1 MYKISLKIVALL
13 FFLLVSQLLLGQSV
27 RVFGFVSN
35 QNLEVVEGVSIE
47 YKRNGTITDA
57 KGYYSI
63 TIPVGKKSSLV
74 FTHLSYENQVID
86 FPSSLNNEH
95 RFDITLKKEI
105 TQISEVEL
113 IDEVLR
119 NQNVTTL
126 DKKNINVITGPTGGV
141 EGLISTLAGVS
152 TKNEMSSQYSV
163 RGGNFDENL
172 VYVNGFEIYRPFL
185 VRGGEQEGLSFVNS
199 DMVENIT
206 FSSGGFDAKYGD
218 KLSSVLDI
226 QYKDPKEWR
235 SHLTLS
241 FLGVN
246 ATVEGVSKSKRW
258 SHITSYRQKTN
269 QFLLNS
275 LDTESNYLP
284 RFRDFQ
290 SLNIFHFN
298 SSMKLSLLA
307 HYSSNTYQS
316 NPQTRQ
322 SDFGTVDKPL
332 RLNIYFEGQEKD
344 AYESGMG
351 AARFDYQ
358 IHDSLKMSLSASIFQ
373 TLEEEYY
380 DVEAQYFLGSLDNSL
395 SSDNF
400 GEVVDNRG
408 VGGYLRHA
416 RNDLFA
422 QVYNAQYRG
431 KFYKKKSNLEWGV
444 KYQHELIDDRLKE
457 WQLIDSSG
465 FSTPQ
470 GLDTLLELFEFVQ
483 AENELNSSRYSAFV
497 QQVGYFDAYNAR
509 FTYSLGL
516 RSLYW
521 TLNDEFFLSPRAS
534 LSYLPNWKRDVL
546 FRASIGSYN
555 QSPFYRELRNKKGV
569 LFPDLNAQKST
580 HFVLSSDYNFQ
591 SWDRPFK
598 FVGELYSSRYS
609 AFVQQVGYFDA
620 YNARFTYSLGVRSLY
635 WTLNDEVFL
644 SPRASLSY
652 LPNWKRDVLFRAS
665 IGSYNQSPFYREL
678 RNKKGVLFTDLN
690 SQKSTH
696 FVLSSD
702 YNFQS
707 WDRPFKFVGE
717 LYYKRLTDIIPYEI
731 ENLRIRYLPE
741 LSASGYTVGV
751 DLRVNGE
758 FVPGVES
765 WASMSL
771 LSSREDIEN
780 DGHGYIP
787 RPTDQRFGF
796 SMFFQDYLPNR
807 PSYKMNLKLHYSS
820 GLPTGAL
827 NSERHEQLFRIPSYK
842 RVDIGFSK
850 IVKQDGIGSKSN
862 YLKHF
867 DSLVLSLEIFNLLGI
882 RNTISYLWVT
892 DVVQNQYAVPNY
904 LTSRLLNI
912 KIQAKF

>member
-1 MYKISLKIVALL
+1 MYKISLKLVALF
-13 FFLLVSQLLLGQSV
+13 FFLLVSQLLIGQSV
-27 RVFGFVSN
+27 RVFGIVSN
-35 QNLEVVEGVSIE
+35 QNDEVVEGVSIE

-63 TIPVGKKSSLV
+63 TIPSGKKSSLV
-74 FTHLSYENQVID
+74 FTHLSYENQVIN

-246 ATVEGVSKSKRW
+246 ATVEGISKSKRW

-290 SLNIFHFN
+290 TLNIFHFN
-298 SSMKLSLLA
+298 SSIKLSLLA

-344 AYESGMG
+344 AYESGMA

-509 FTYSLGL
+509 FTYSLG
-516 RSLYW
+516 
-521 TLNDEFFLSPRAS
+521 
-534 LSYLPNWKRDVL
+534 
-546 FRASIGSYN
+546 
-555 QSPFYRELRNKKGV
+555 
-569 LFPDLNAQKST
+569 
-580 HFVLSSDYNFQ
+580 
-591 SWDRPFK
+591 
-598 FVGELYSSRYS
+598 
-609 AFVQQVGYFDA
+609 
-620 YNARFTYSLGVRSLY
+620 VRSLY

-696 FVLSSD
+696 FVLSTD

-850 IVKQDGIGSKSN
+850 IVKQGGIGSSSK

-904 LTSRLLNI
+904 LTSRLLNV

>member
-63 TIPVGKKSSLV
+63 TIPIGKKSSLV
-74 FTHLSYENQVID
+74 FTHLSYQNQVIN

-509 FTYSLGL
+509 FTYSLG
-516 RSLYW
+516 
-521 TLNDEFFLSPRAS
+521 
-534 LSYLPNWKRDVL
+534 
-546 FRASIGSYN
+546 
-555 QSPFYRELRNKKGV
+555 
-569 LFPDLNAQKST
+569 
-580 HFVLSSDYNFQ
+580 
-591 SWDRPFK
+591 
-598 FVGELYSSRYS
+598 
-609 AFVQQVGYFDA
+609 
-620 YNARFTYSLGVRSLY
+620 VRSLY

-850 IVKQDGIGSKSN
+850 IVKQGGIGSKSN

>member
-1 MYKISLKIVALL
+1 MYKISLKIVVL
-13 FFLLVSQLLLGQSV
+13 FFLLLVSQLLLGQSV
-27 RVFGFVSN
+27 RVFGIVSN
-35 QNLEVVEGVSIE
+35 QNHEVIEGVSIE
-47 YKRNGTITDA
+47 YKSNGTITDA

-63 TIPVGKKSSLV
+63 TIPSENKSSLV
-74 FTHLSYENQVID
+74 FTHLSYENQVIN
-86 FPSSLNNEH
+86 FPSSLNNEY
-95 RFDITLKKEI
+95 RLDVILKKEI

-290 SLNIFHFN
+290 SLNIFHLN

-332 RLNIYFEGQEKD
+332 RLNIYFDGQEKD

-358 IHDSLKMSLSASIFQ
+358 IHDSLKMSLSGSIFQ

-431 KFYKKKSNLEWGV
+431 KFYKKKSNLEWGL

-497 QQVGYFDAYNAR
+497 QQAGYFNAYNSR
-509 FTYSLGL
+509 FTYSIGV

-569 LFPDLNAQKST
+569 LFP
-580 HFVLSSDYNFQ
+580 
-591 SWDRPFK
+591 
-598 FVGELYSSRYS
+598 G
-609 AFVQQVGYFDA
+609 
-620 YNARFTYSLGVRSLY
+620 
-635 WTLNDEVFL
+635 
-644 SPRASLSY
+644 
-652 LPNWKRDVLFRAS
+652 
-665 IGSYNQSPFYREL
+665 
-678 RNKKGVLFTDLN
+678 LN

-741 LSASGYTVGV
+741 LTASGYTVGV

-850 IVKQDGIGSKSN
+850 IVKQDGIGSKSH

-867 DSLVLSLEIFNLLGI
+867 DSLILSLEIFNLLGI

-904 LTSRLLNI
+904 LTSRLLNV

>member
-1 MYKISLKIVALL
+1 MNRVVLSVVLLSISLLLSQALL
-13 FFLLVSQLLLGQSV
+13 AQTTVVYGYIT
-27 RVFGFVSN
+27 N
-35 QNLEVVEGVSIE
+35 QNNEVIEGVSIE
-47 YKRNGTITDA
+47 YKRKGAITDA
-57 KGYYSI
+57 KGFYSI
-63 TIPVGKKSSLV
+63 NIPSGKKSNV
-74 FTHLSYENQVID
+74 IFTHLSYENQVHN
-86 FPSSLNNEH
+86 FLLSANEQK
-95 RFDITLKKEI
+95 RFDLVLKKEV
-105 TQISEVEL
+105 TLISEIEL

-119 NQNVTTL
+119 DQNVTTL
-126 DKKNINVITGPTGGV
+126 DKKNINIITGPTGGV

-185 VRGGEQEGLSFVNS
+185 VRSGEQEGLSFVNS

-206 FSSGGFDAKYGD
+206 FSTGGFDAKYGD

-226 QYKDPKEWR
+226 QYKDPKEWK

-246 ATVEGVSKSKRW
+246 ATVEGVNKSKRW

-275 LDTESNYLP
+275 LDTESNYRP
-284 RFRDFQ
+284 DFKDFQ
-290 SLNIFHFN
+290 SLNIYHFN
-298 SSMKLSLLA
+298 SSMKLSLLG

-316 NPQTRQ
+316 NPVTRQ

-344 AYESGMG
+344 AYQSGMG
-351 AARFDYQ
+351 ALRFDYQ
-358 IHDSLKMSLSASIFQ
+358 IHDSLKMSLAASIFQ
-373 TLEEEYY
+373 TREEEYY
-380 DVEAQYFLGSLDNSL
+380 DVEAQYWLGALDNSL

-422 QVYNAQYRG
+422 QVYNASYNG
-431 KFYKKKSNLEWGV
+431 KFFKEKSSFEWGA
-444 KYQHELIDDRLKE
+444 KYQHELIDDRLRE
-457 WQLIDSSG
+457 WQLVDSSG

-483 AENELNSSRYSAFV
+483 ADNELNSSRLSAFI
-497 QQVGYFDAYNAR
+497 QQNGVLSSDSVR

-516 RSLYW
+516 RSQYW
-521 TLNDEFFLSPRAS
+521 SLNEEVFISPRVS
-534 LSYLPNWKRDVL
+534 VSYLPNWKRDVL

-569 LFPDLNAQKST
+569 LFPNLKAQKSI
-580 HFVLSSDYNFQ
+580 HFVLSTDYNFS
-591 SWDRPFK
+591 SW
-598 FVGELYSSRYS
+598 G
-609 AFVQQVGYFDA
+609 
-620 YNARFTYSLGVRSLY
+620 
-635 WTLNDEVFL
+635 
-644 SPRASLSY
+644 
-652 LPNWKRDVLFRAS
+652 
-665 IGSYNQSPFYREL
+665 
-678 RNKKGVLFTDLN
+678 
-690 SQKSTH
+690 
-696 FVLSSD
+696 
-702 YNFQS
+702 
-707 WDRPFKFVGE
+707 RPFKFVGE
-717 LYYKRLTDIIPYEI
+717 LYYKQLKDIIPYEI

-741 LSASGYTVGV
+741 LSAIGYTTGI

-771 LSSREDIEN
+771 LSSKENIEN
-780 DGHGYIP
+780 DGHGYIA
-787 RPTDQRFGF
+787 RPTDQRFSF
-796 SMFFQDYLPNR
+796 SLFFQDYLPNR

-827 NSERHEQLFRIPSYK
+827 NSKRHEQIFRIPSYK

-850 IVKQDGIGSKSN
+850 VLKQGDVGSKSR

-867 DSLVLSLEIFNLLGI
+867 ESLIISAEVFNLLGI
-882 RNTISYLWVT
+882 RNTLSYLWVT

-904 LTSRLLNI
+904 LTSRLLNL

>member
-1 MYKISLKIVALL
+1 MNRVVLRVVLL
-13 FFLLVSQLLLGQSV
+13 SIFLLLSQVLLAQTTVVYGYIT
-27 RVFGFVSN
+27 N
-35 QNLEVVEGVSIE
+35 QNNEVIEGVSIE
-47 YKRNGTITDA
+47 YKRKGAITDA
-57 KGYYSI
+57 KGFYSI
-63 TIPVGKKSSLV
+63 NIPSGKKSNV
-74 FTHLSYENQVID
+74 IFTHLSYENKVHN
-86 FPSSLNNEH
+86 FLLSANEQK
-95 RFDITLKKEI
+95 RFDLVLKKEV
-105 TQISEVEL
+105 TLISEIEL

-119 NQNVTTL
+119 DQNVTTL
-126 DKKNINVITGPTGGV
+126 DKKNINIITGPTGGV

-185 VRGGEQEGLSFVNS
+185 VRSGEQEGLSFVNS

-206 FSSGGFDAKYGD
+206 FSTGGFDAKYGD

-226 QYKDPKEWR
+226 KYKDPKEWK

-246 ATVEGVSKSKRW
+246 ATVEGVNKSKRW

-275 LDTESNYLP
+275 LDTESNYRP
-284 RFRDFQ
+284 DFKDFQ
-290 SLNIFHFN
+290 SLNIYHFN
-298 SSMKLSLLA
+298 SSMKLSLLG
-307 HYSSNTYQS
+307 HYSANTYQS
-316 NPQTRQ
+316 NPVTRQ

-351 AARFDYQ
+351 ALRFDYQ
-358 IHDSLKMSLSASIFQ
+358 IHDSLKMSLAASIFQ
-373 TLEEEYY
+373 TREEEYY
-380 DVEAQYFLGSLDNSL
+380 DVEAQYWLGALDNSL

-422 QVYNAQYRG
+422 QVYNASYKG
-431 KFYKKKSNLEWGV
+431 KFFKEKSSFEWGA
-444 KYQHELIDDRLKE
+444 KYQHELIDDRLRE
-457 WQLIDSSG
+457 WQLVDSSG

-483 AENELNSSRYSAFV
+483 ADNELNSSRLSAFI
-497 QQVGYFDAYNAR
+497 QQNGILISDSVR

-516 RSLYW
+516 RSQYW
-521 TLNDEFFLSPRAS
+521 TLNEEVFVSPRVS
-534 LSYLPNWKRDVL
+534 VSYLPNWKRDVL

-569 LFPDLNAQKST
+569 LYPNLKAQKSI
-580 HFVLSSDYNFQ
+580 HFVLSTDYNFS
-591 SWDRPFK
+591 SW
-598 FVGELYSSRYS
+598 G
-609 AFVQQVGYFDA
+609 
-620 YNARFTYSLGVRSLY
+620 
-635 WTLNDEVFL
+635 
-644 SPRASLSY
+644 
-652 LPNWKRDVLFRAS
+652 
-665 IGSYNQSPFYREL
+665 
-678 RNKKGVLFTDLN
+678 
-690 SQKSTH
+690 
-696 FVLSSD
+696 
-702 YNFQS
+702 
-707 WDRPFKFVGE
+707 RPFKFVGE
-717 LYYKRLTDIIPYEI
+717 LYYKHLKDIIPYEI

-741 LSASGYTVGV
+741 LSAIGYTTGI

-780 DGHGYIP
+780 DGHGYIA
-787 RPTDQRFGF
+787 RPTDQRFSF
-796 SMFFQDYLPNR
+796 SLFFQDYLPNR

-827 NSERHEQLFRIPSYK
+827 NSKRHEQIFRIPSYK

-850 IVKQDGIGSKSN
+850 VLKHGDVGSKSK
-862 YLKHF
+862 YLKYF
-867 DSLVLSLEIFNLLGI
+867 ESLIISAEVFNLLGI
-882 RNTISYLWVT
+882 RNTLSYLWVT

-904 LTSRLLNI
+904 LTSRLLNL

>member
-1 MYKISLKIVALL
+1 MYKISLKLVALF
-13 FFLLVSQLLLGQSV
+13 FFLFVSQLLLGQSV
-27 RVFGFVSN
+27 RIFGFVSN
-35 QNLEVVEGVSIE
+35 QNHEVVEGVSIE
-47 YKRNGTITDA
+47 HKRNGTITDA

-63 TIPVGKKSSLV
+63 TIPSGKKSSLV
-74 FTHLSYENQVID
+74 FTHLSYENQVIN

-298 SSMKLSLLA
+298 SSIKLSLLA

-332 RLNIYFEGQEKD
+332 RLNIYFDGQEKD

-400 GEVVDNRG
+400 GEVVGNRG

-497 QQVGYFDAYNAR
+497 QQVGYFHAYNAR

-569 LFPDLNAQKST
+569 LFPDLNA
-580 HFVLSSDYNFQ
+580 
-591 SWDRPFK
+591 
-598 FVGELYSSRYS
+598 
-609 AFVQQVGYFDA
+609 
-620 YNARFTYSLGVRSLY
+620 
-635 WTLNDEVFL
+635 
-644 SPRASLSY
+644 
-652 LPNWKRDVLFRAS
+652 
-665 IGSYNQSPFYREL
+665 
-678 RNKKGVLFTDLN
+678 
-690 SQKSTH
+690 QKSTH

-850 IVKQDGIGSKSN
+850 IIKQDGIGSKSN

-867 DSLVLSLEIFNLLGI
+867 DSLILSLEIFNLLGI

-904 LTSRLLNI
+904 LTSRLLNV

>member
-47 YKRNGTITDA
+47 HKRNGTITDA

-63 TIPVGKKSSLV
+63 TIPSGKKSSLV
-74 FTHLSYENQVID
+74 FTHLSYENQVIN

-509 FTYSLGL
+509 FTYSLG
-516 RSLYW
+516 
-521 TLNDEFFLSPRAS
+521 
-534 LSYLPNWKRDVL
+534 
-546 FRASIGSYN
+546 
-555 QSPFYRELRNKKGV
+555 
-569 LFPDLNAQKST
+569 
-580 HFVLSSDYNFQ
+580 
-591 SWDRPFK
+591 
-598 FVGELYSSRYS
+598 
-609 AFVQQVGYFDA
+609 
-620 YNARFTYSLGVRSLY
+620 VRSLY

-850 IVKQDGIGSKSN
+850 IVKQGGIGSKSN

-904 LTSRLLNI
+904 LTSRLLNV